1 MAAETKTSIKEP
13 SFREK
18 HSTTIRIWHWS
29 TFIVILGSLVTVL
42 FAKTLFS
49 AKNNIPLVQ
58 ENLQKNSISVTA
70 DQAKSV
76 AHEFSDLLWHWHTYI
91 GYVLAALFGFR
102 ILFEFFQP
110 KEQKLIP
117 AIKNVLKYLKQ
128 PGIDKQNVKHY
139 LFVKYLY
146 LFFYFSLLVQT
157 STGLFMAYSDDVPNL
172 KSIRHTASD
181 IHSVFMWV
189 IISYIVIH
197 IGGVIFAELGKK
209 NKGVVSDMING
220 GE

>member
-1 MAAETKTSIKEP
+1 MTESNHTIKEP

-18 HSTTIRIWHWS
+18 HSTALRIWHWS
-29 TFIVILGSLVTVL
+29 TFIVILGSLITVL

-58 ENLQKNSISVTA
+58 ENLQKSNITLTA

-76 AHEFSDLLWHWHTYI
+76 AHEFSDLLWHWHIYI

-117 AIKNVLKYLKQ
+117 AIKNALKYLKQ
-128 PGIDKQNVKHY
+128 PGIDEQNAKHY
-139 LFVKYLY
+139 LFVKFLY

-157 STGLFMAYSDDVPNL
+157 CTGLFMAYSDDIPNL
-172 KSIRHTASD
+172 KNLRHTASN

>member
-1 MAAETKTSIKEP
+1 M
-13 SFREK
+13 
-18 HSTTIRIWHWS
+18 RIWHWS
-29 TFIVILGSLVTVL
+29 TFIVILGSLTTVL

-58 ENLQKNSISVTA
+58 ENLQKSNITVTT

-91 GYVLAALFGFR
+91 GFVLAALFGFR
-102 ILFEFFQP
+102 IVFEFFQP

-117 AIKNVLKYLKQ
+117 AIKNALKYLKQ
-128 PGIDKQNVKHY
+128 PGINRQNAKHY

-157 STGLFMAYSDDVPNL
+157 STGLFMAYSDDMPDL
-172 KSIRHTASD
+172 KKLRNTTSN

-189 IISYIVIH
+189 IISYILIH